1 MRHTIRHVALPAFI
15 LLLCIHFAQQDSVQ
29 FNHLTIED
37 GLSQSTVEAIL
48 QNSKGYMLFDTQ
60 DGLNHYNGYDI
71 IFYKSNIY
79 NSTSISDNDMNIM
92 I

>member
-1 MRHTIRHVALPAFI
+1 MALPAFI

-29 FNHLTIED
+29 FNHLTIGD
-37 GLSQSTVEAIL
+37 GLSQSTAEAIL
-48 QNSKGYMLFDTQ
+48 QDSKGYILL